1 MQSPAETTET
11 GSVSDLR
18 ARVAYAEQVTA
29 VTNKIHAAANLDELL
44 VSLGPSI
51 LSLFDAQHLTLYA
64 LDRANDEL
72 YSRFLDTDTLR
83 EIRLPVGDGSVA
95 GFVARTKRL
104 VNVADA
110 YDAAELRR
118 LSPAL
123 SFDRSWDVK
132 TGLRTRQLL
141 TAPMCDT
148 ARTLTGVLQ
157 LVNKR
162 GAGRFTP
169 EDEEKVEEIA
179 ATLGIALHNQYQLA
193 TRQTKFDAL
202 LASGRLTAAQ
212 LEEATAAARTARQPV
227 ESVLMATFGVTKR
240 ELGQALSW
248 FYRCPFF
255 EPGADPT
262 VAPELLR
269 GINPNYLRANCWLP
283 LRAVD
288 GGVEVLT
295 DDPQDFQR
303 RQDVRRLFPGKTIS
317 HVVGLREDVLELVA
331 SVSSGAASDASRVA
345 LLDQLAAQEARDA
358 AAEPGPSAAGR
369 AVLDTDADEHDNAV
383 VRLVDRIV
391 ADAYRAGAS
400 DIHIEPGAARGETV
414 VRFREDGRCYP
425 HLRIP
430 ARNQRAIP
438 SRIKVLAQLDIA
450 ERRKPQDGKI
460 KLRVDERDVELR
472 VATIP
477 TAGDREDVV
486 LRLLTAHEPIPFDR
500 LRMSAEN
507 RAAFTRLLHQPY
519 GLLLCV
525 GPTGSGKTTT
535 LHAALAELNT
545 PERKIWTA
553 EDPVEI
559 SQDGLRQ
566 VQVNPRIGFD
576 FAAALRSFLR
586 ADPDVIMVGEIR
598 DRETAD
604 IGIQASLTGHFVLST
619 LHTNSAV
626 ETVTRLLEMRI
637 DPFHFADALL
647 GVLAQR
653 LARTVCADCKESYH
667 PARDEYDALAHAYG
681 EAAFAELGV
690 RYTDEMELHR
700 GRGCPSCRGTG
711 YKGRV
716 GLHELLVATDEVKRL
731 IHARAPVA
739 ELRATAREQGL
750 VTLVQDGIKKCL
762 QGVTDYAQVQA
773 VAVM

>member
-1 MQSPAETTET
+1 MQSPAETMET
-11 GSVSDLR
+11 ASVSDLH
-18 ARVAYAEQVTA
+18 ARVAYAERVKE

-44 VSLGPSI
+44 VSLGPSM

-83 EIRLPVGDGSVA
+83 EIRLPVGAGSVA
-95 GFVARTKRL
+95 GFVAQTKRL

-118 LSPAL
+118 LSPDL
-123 SFDRSWDVK
+123 SFDRSWDEK

-141 TAPMCDT
+141 TAPICDT

-162 GAGRFTP
+162 DAARFTA
-169 EDEEKVEEIA
+169 EDEEKVAEIA
-179 ATLGIALHNQYQLA
+179 RTLGIALHNQYQIA

-212 LEEATAAARTARQPV
+212 LEEATAAARAARQPV
-227 ESVLMATFGVTKR
+227 EAVLMTEFGVSKR

-255 EPGADPT
+255 EPDATPT

-269 GINPNYLRANCWLP
+269 GINPGYLRANCWLP

-303 RQDVRRLFPGKTIS
+303 QQDVRRLFPGKTIS
-317 HVVGLREDVLELVA
+317 YVVALRDDVLALVA
-331 SVSSGAASDASRVA
+331 AVSSGAASDASRVA
-345 LLDQLAAQEARDA
+345 LLDQLAAQEARDGSD
-358 AAEPGPSAAGR
+358 ERGSSSTDR
-369 AVLDTDADEHDNAV
+369 APVETETDDNAV
-383 VRLVDRIV
+383 VRLVDRII

-460 KLRVDERDVELR
+460 QRRLDERDVELR

-500 LRMSAEN
+500 LRMSDAN
-507 RAAFTRLLHQPY
+507 RAAFTRLLRQPY

-535 LHAALAELNT
+535 LHAALGELNT

-559 SQDGLRQ
+559 TQDGLRQ

-576 FAAALRSFLR
+576 FATALRSFLR

-604 IGIQASLTGHFVLST
+604 IGIQASLTGHLVLST
-619 LHTNSAV
+619 LHTNNAV
-626 ETVTRLLEMRI
+626 ETVTRLLEMQI

-653 LARTVCADCKESYH
+653 LARTLCTDCKESYH
-667 PARDEYDALAHAYG
+667 PAKDEYDALAHAYG
-681 EAAFAELGV
+681 EAAFAALDV
-690 RYTDEMELHR
+690 RYTDALELHR
-700 GRGCPSCRGTG
+700 GRGCPTCRGTG

-716 GLHELLVATDEVKRL
+716 GLHELLVATDEIKRL

-739 ELRATAREQGL
+739 ELLAAARGQGMA
-750 VTLVQDGIKKCL
+750 TLVQDGIEKCL
-762 QGVTDYAQVQA
+762 QGMTDYAQVQA
-773 VAVM
+773 VA